1 MFSLTASNF
10 LLIGSV
16 IILSSIIITKFGSR
30 FGVPTLL
37 LFLLAGMLFGSD
49 GLGIQIQKN
58 NIAEVQLVGMIAL
71 CIILFSGGMETAFSE
86 IKPVVRQGV
95 ALSTIGVLLT
105 TVFTGY
111 FIYWGCTV
119 FTPYEPSLAFCLLLA
134 ATMSSTDSA
143 SVFNIL
149 RTQGIGLRKHSR
161 PLLEL
166 ESGSNDPMAYMLT
179 IALIQVCQEPEGFNV
194 WSISLKLVIQFV
206 VGSLMGY
213 LIGKATIWFIN
224 KINLKNVALYPIILI
239 CVIFITFSLTELFKG
254 NGYLAVYLAGII
266 VGNKPLVKKRD
277 CIKFLDGLTWLVQII
292 MFLALGLLVNP
303 HEMVDIAL
311 FAIIIGVFVI
321 FLGRPLAVF
330 ISLLPFRRP
339 VFKTKLFV
347 SWVGLRG
354 ATPIIFATYPVAA
367 NIPGSEFI
375 FNIVFFITILSL
387 IIQGTTIP
395 FFANLLEMRRD
406 LPKEG
411 NDFGVEL
418 PEEIDSKLFD
428 VTVTDDMLN
437 AGCQIKNLS
446 LPEGI
451 LIIMVKRDNKYLVP
465 NGSLKLHPDDKLLVI
480 AQSDVVQE
488 HKLQK

>member
-1 MFSLTASNF
+1 MLSLTASNF
-10 LLIGSV
+10 LLIGSI
-16 IILSSIIITKFGSR
+16 IILSSILITKFGSR

-37 LFLLAGMLFGSD
+37 LFLIAGMLFGSD

-58 NIAEVQLVGMIAL
+58 NISEVQMIGMIAL
-71 CIILFSGGMETAFSE
+71 CIILFSGGMQTAFSE
-86 IKPVVRQGV
+86 IKPVMRQGV
-95 ALSTIGVLLT
+95 VLSTVGVLLT
-105 TVFTGY
+105 TVFTGL
-111 FIYWGCTV
+111 FIFWGCHI
-119 FTPYEPSLAFCLLLA
+119 FTPYRASLAFCLLLA

-179 IALIQVCQEPEGFNV
+179 IALIQVCLEPGSFSV
-194 WSISLKLVIQFV
+194 WSILLRLIIQFA
-206 VGSLMGY
+206 VGCLMGY
-213 LIGKATIWFIN
+213 LFGKATIWLMN

-239 CVIFITFSLTELFKG
+239 CVIFITFSLTELVKG
-254 NGYLAVYLAGII
+254 NGYLAVYLAGIM

-303 HEMVDIAL
+303 LEMMDIAL
-311 FAIIIGVFVI
+311 FGIIIGVFVI
-321 FLGRPLAVF
+321 FIGRPLAVF
-330 ISLLPFRRP
+330 ASLIPFKRP

-367 NIPGSEFI
+367 NVPGSEFI

-387 IIQGTTIP
+387 ILQGTTIP
-395 FFANLLEMRRD
+395 FFANILEMRRD

-411 NDFGVEL
+411 NDFGIEL

-428 VTVTDDMLN
+428 MTVTEEMLN
-437 AGCQIKNLS
+437 AGSQVKNLR
-446 LPEGI
+446 LPEGV
-451 LIIMVKRDNKYLVP
+451 LIIMIKRDNKYLIP
-465 NGSLKLHPDDKLLVI
+465 NGSLVLKPHDLLLVI
-480 AQSDVVQE
+480 AQSDVVKE
-488 HKLQK
+488 HSRQQ